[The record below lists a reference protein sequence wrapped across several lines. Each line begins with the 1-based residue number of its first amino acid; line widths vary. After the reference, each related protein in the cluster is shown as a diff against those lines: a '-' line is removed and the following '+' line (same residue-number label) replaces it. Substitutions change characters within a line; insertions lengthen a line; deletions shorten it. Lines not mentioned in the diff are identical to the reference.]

1 MPNDQIA
8 ELLQEAAETHH
19 RVYRITDGTDAD
31 WASWYADWLIRL
43 SELPQLLGTTPVR
56 SELVYA
62 LVHLDKEY
70 TANSPD
76 EPWPAYY
83 TRDLTTRFATSTTS

>member
-1 MPNDQIA
+1 MPNDEIA
-8 ELLQEAAETHH
+8 QLLQEAAETHH

-76 EPWPAYY
+76 EPWTAYY
-83 TRDLTTRFATSTTS
+83 TRDLTTRFATNATT